1 MLRADGMDRN
11 YRSRTSWAVVQV
23 AAKAPVAVA
32 KEVSVQIQLDQALE
46 LLAVVVKQ
54 VVFQLHL

>member
-1 MLRADGMDRN
+1 V
-11 YRSRTSWAVVQV
+11 AVV
-23 AAKAPVAVA
+23 VA

-54 VVFQLHL
+54 TVFQLHL

>member
-1 MLRADGMDRN
+1 
-11 YRSRTSWAVVQV
+11 V
-23 AAKAPVAVA
+23 AVAVA